1 MLVLN
6 PKEVEFEGESW
17 ADVSAV
23 SVDREAA
30 RTVET
35 WSDLGPH
42 LAFADVPE
50 RRVVIKVMQ
59 ELGSDSL
66 LSVAPGDAG
75 ELSFYASHGSTD
87 AGRKRVEA
95 DVVVTKV
102 QHEVSLKRGAVRTVT
117 CVAVSSDGSA
127 DPVRV
132 TDA

>member
-6 PKEVEFEGESW
+6 PREVTFDGESW
-17 ADVSAV
+17 EDVSAV
-23 SVDREAA
+23 TVDREAA
-30 RTVET
+30 RTIES

-50 RRVVIKVMQ
+50 RRVVIRVVQ
-59 ELGSDSL
+59 VLDSDSL

-75 ELSFYASHGSTD
+75 ELSFYASHGATD
-87 AGRKRVEA
+87 SGRKRVEA

-102 QHEVSLKRGAVRTVT
+102 QHEVSQKRGAVRTVT
-117 CVAVSSDGSA
+117 CVAVSSDGA
-127 DPVRV
+127 VDPIRV